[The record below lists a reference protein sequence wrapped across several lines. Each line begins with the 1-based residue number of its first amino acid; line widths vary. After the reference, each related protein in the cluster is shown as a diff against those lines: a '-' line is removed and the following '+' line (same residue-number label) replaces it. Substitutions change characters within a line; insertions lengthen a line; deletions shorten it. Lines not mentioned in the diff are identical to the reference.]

1 MTPEQFALEWERCKG
16 WLDAALHRGGDTLTL
31 EQVKERIEAGQYHFW
46 PAIDSAVVTQV
57 CIGAKDRELNI
68 LLAGGRLGTLQAML
82 PSIERFGREM
92 GCSII
97 TILGRPGWL
106 REFPTRDMG
115 YKFVAVLLGK
125 SLDEQGTENSRQ

>member
-1 MTPEQFALEWERCKG
+1 VRPEEFPAEWERCKG

-31 EQVKERIEAGQYHFW
+31 EEVKARIESGVYHFW
-46 PAIDSAVVTQV
+46 PASDSAVVTQV
-57 CIGAKDRELNI
+57 CDGSKEKELNI
-68 LLAGGRLGTLQAML
+68 LLAGGSLGTLQAML
-82 PSIERFGREM
+82 PFIESFGREM

-115 YKFVAVLLGK
+115 YKLVAVLLGK
-125 SLDEQGTENSRQ
+125 KLNEQGTKDTH